1 MTQPPAVPQTPSAR
15 TRMMSVISGMMGGL
29 AWFVV
34 FGVLVFIVPK
44 FVAVFADAKSSLPLV
59 TQAVITAAH
68 FLFFAWPLAAVFI
81 FGVPGAAVL
90 LSVFARSSRG
100 VTAAR
105 WLGLGSVLF
114 SLVVLVVILTSLLL
128 PLMSLVEAVKQ

>member
-1 MTQPPAVPQTPSAR
+1 MTQSPAVPQTPSAR
-15 TRMMSVISGMMGGL
+15 TRMMSVISGLMGGL

-44 FVAVFADAKSSLPLV
+44 FVVVFADAKTSLPLV
-59 TQAVITAAH
+59 TQVVIAAAH

-81 FGVPGAAVL
+81 FGVSGAAVL
-90 LSVFARSSRG
+90 LSIFARSSRG
-100 VTAAR
+100 VMAAR

-114 SLVVLVVILTSLLL
+114 SLVVLVAILISLLL
-128 PLMSLVEAVKQ
+128 PLMSLVEAVK